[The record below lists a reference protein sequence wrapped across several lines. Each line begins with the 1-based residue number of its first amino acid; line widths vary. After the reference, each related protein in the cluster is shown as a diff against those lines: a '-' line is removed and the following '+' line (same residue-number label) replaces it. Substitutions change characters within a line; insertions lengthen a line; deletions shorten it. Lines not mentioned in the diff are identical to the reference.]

1 MKNGHI
7 YHFASKKNCPTANG
21 RALIKIYFK
30 YILYDFALLQV
41 ERKRLTLSD

>member
-7 YHFASKKNCPTANG
+7 YHFASKKICPTAKR
-21 RALIKIYFK
+21 RAMIKIYFK

-41 ERKRLTLSD
+41 ERKSLKLSH